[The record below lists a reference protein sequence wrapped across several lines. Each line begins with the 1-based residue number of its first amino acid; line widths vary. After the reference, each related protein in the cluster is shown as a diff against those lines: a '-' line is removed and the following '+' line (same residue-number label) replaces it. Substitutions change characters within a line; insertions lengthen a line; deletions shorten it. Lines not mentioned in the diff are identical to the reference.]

1 MRDARIFIPPLRSV
15 THEKILVKTPA
26 PLNGMALLLKGYD
39 VKQID
44 LEPQDY
50 RASMPNKK
58 EPILGPR
65 WKEAVM
71 YIIGFTIMVTIVH
84 LLR

>member
-1 MRDARIFIPPLRSV
+1 
-15 THEKILVKTPA
+15 
-26 PLNGMALLLKGYD
+26 MALLLKGYD